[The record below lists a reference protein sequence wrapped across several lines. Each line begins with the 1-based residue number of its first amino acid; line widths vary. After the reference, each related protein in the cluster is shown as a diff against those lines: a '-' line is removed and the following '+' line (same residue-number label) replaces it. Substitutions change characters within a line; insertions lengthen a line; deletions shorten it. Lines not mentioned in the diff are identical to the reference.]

1 MHEEEWEREED
12 VGWKER
18 RRWEG
23 QRKREG
29 RNRTLGCN
37 NQKNSLYKMLCQP
50 TCGRNAEV
58 TKLRVILG
66 YYSILKTKTKRRVI
80 FIKKALC
87 VQVFCMQWCSTHDQ
101 GAL

>member
-1 MHEEEWEREED
+1 MNGEEWEREED

-23 QRKREG
+23 QRKRGG
-29 RNRTLGCN
+29 RNRTLGYN
-37 NQKNSLYKMLCQP
+37 NQKNSWYKMLCLP
-50 TCGRNAEV
+50 ICGRNAEV

-66 YYSILKTKTKRRVI
+66 YYSILKTKTKSDV
-80 FIKKALC
+80 IKKALC
-87 VQVFCMQWCSTHDQ
+87 VQAFRVQWCSTQDQ

>member
-1 MHEEEWEREED
+1 MKKS
-12 VGWKER
+12 GKER
-18 RRWEG
+18 RMWDGRREG
-23 QRKREG
+23 DGRDREREKG

-50 TCGRNAEV
+50 TRGRNAEV

-80 FIKKALC
+80 L
-87 VQVFCMQWCSTHDQ
+87 
-101 GAL
+101 